1 MKKYLLIAALGIF
14 ALASCQRENLVEP
27 GDATFTATT
36 EGGTKTTLVQD
47 GDVYKVLWKSGDK
60 IVIVDHD
67 GNSGIYVTKDSD
79 ATAVFTLESGSQAV
93 KPNFNAVYPTS
104 IFTGSALLLPAV
116 QTYTEGTLTE
126 APMIASS
133 STTSLQF
140 KNVCGAMRLNL
151 STTQAGIKVR
161 KIILTADKGLS
172 GEAWVTNDAA
182 VPEGKDGVTLDCG
195 EDGVAIGETALP
207 FFISV
212 PQGTYSTFKIT
223 VVSTDGQVQTRTAST
238 DIVITRSKVTVF
250 NLGFGE
256 LGPVS
261 GSAPVLGGKEQP
273 WVQLWTGGPKW
284 ARFNI
289 GSTITSYANLT
300 DYTAPDV
307 VGGYYSFKGSKD
319 SVPDSNG
326 TEDTAYTLW
335 GPNWATPTMEQE
347 QDLADNCTWT
357 FCDGGEVQYEPGC
370 TLKGWKV
377 SGNEPGFEDQ
387 SIFLPLGGV
396 RDQNGRARQ
405 SVGERGT
412 FWSSSPGGYGAYFL
426 ETYANGYTVPSHDQ
440 PHGCSVRAICVGEA
454 SLDEGSFVIDPG
466 HVKAII
472 RQFENYDGENP
483 TLSFGDDY
491 TGDLTI
497 TRSDGVID
505 LGGHSVSGTLYL
517 QNNDPEKSVTVRNGT
532 VGNIDGTSGPGSFAG
547 KVELED
553 VNAGSVQ
560 GDGHPYSIKGGKF
573 GVKPDKKLC
582 APGYYVGRNTGDDA
596 ETYPYMVIEGD
607 PSDQWFN
614 GPATDLSAEETA
626 NTYMVTTPGTYK
638 IKATVKGNGGL
649 DPVTGKT
656 ATPIDPADISGAAV
670 LWELAAAGRA
680 LVFEDETYQVKYKD
694 GYIWFN
700 TPDPFM
706 PGAAYIAVFKD
717 SEGGTAGYYDKDVD
731 EVLWSW
737 MIWTTE
743 EPEIWRFADTGVMDR
758 NLGAFATGNAQY
770 RGCAYEWGRKDPFPG
785 CSNGSYT
792 PSGYFPARMTAY
804 SIVDFDA
811 EGMTVA
817 YSVAHPTTYPKGWSK
832 RYWQTEDEFTTGMWW
847 SGEKT
852 IYDPSPAGWK
862 VPSKDELNVARL
874 SGVNV
879 PGGGFLG
886 NCRNDFEY
894 GNPGSCYYWT
904 STGVDRD
911 HAWAWYGG
919 STFSYTHVDNYLR
932 SGYTIRCVE
941 DRKIEPVPTVPGAAN
956 TYMIT
961 EAGQFSFD
969 ATVKGNGG
977 LDPLTGRQATR
988 IPKDSIA
995 GVKVL
1000 WEIYE
1005 QGRAIK
1011 FDGTEYDIRYAD
1023 GVVTLSTP
1031 DEFVPGAA
1039 CVAIYNSNG
1048 TILWSWLIWTTPKPG
1063 VIEHNGALFM
1073 DRNLGGIEPGNK
1085 MRGFLY
1091 QWGRKDAFS
1100 AATGNYSPFTYVPE
1114 ANTAFTTVRGI
1125 QSVAFTIANPTV
1137 HIDNGDPNSWM
1148 SQREYSSL
1156 PWRDDVKTIYDPS
1169 PCGWRVPTTAEQ
1181 NGLSGLPGTGFSNSA
1196 NAYGNPGDGYYRT
1209 STVSAYP
1216 KAYAH
1221 RQSGQQNNW
1230 GTNPAMAIRC
1240 VREKTPADS
1249 AGGGTEQ
1256 YGSGGGSY
1264 NDSNFNE

>member
-1 MKKYLLIAALGIF
+1 M
-14 ALASCQRENLVEP
+14 
-27 GDATFTATT
+27 
-36 EGGTKTTLVQD
+36 
-47 GDVYKVLWKSGDK
+47 
-60 IVIVDHD
+60 
-67 GNSGIYVTKDSD
+67 
-79 ATAVFTLESGSQAV
+79 
-93 KPNFNAVYPTS
+93 
-104 IFTGSALLLPAV
+104 
-116 QTYTEGTLTE
+116 
-126 APMIASS
+126 
-133 STTSLQF
+133 
-140 KNVCGAMRLNL
+140 
-151 STTQAGIKVR
+151 
-161 KIILTADKGLS
+161 
-172 GEAWVTNDAA
+172 TNDAA

-405 SVGERGT
+405 SVGGRGT

-649 DPVTGKT
+649 DPLTGTT
-656 ATPIDPADISGAAV
+656 ATPIDLADISGAAV

-700 TPDPFM
+700 TPNPFM

-932 SGYTIRCVE
+932 SGYTIRQHLY
-941 DRKIEPVPTVPGAAN
+941 DHRGRTVQLRRHRQGQRRPGSPHGQ
-956 TYMIT
+956 
-961 EAGQFSFD
+961 AGHPHTQGQHS
-969 ATVKGNGG
+969 
-977 LDPLTGRQATR
+977 GRQGTLGDLRAGPRHQVRRHRVRHTLCRRSRDPVHPGRIRPRSSLRGHLQLQRNNPVELADLDHSQAWGHRAQRRPVHGPQPRRHRTGQQDAR
-988 IPKDSIA
+988 IPLPV
-995 GVKVL
+995 GQERRL
-1000 WEIYE
+1000 LRRHR
-1005 QGRAIK
+1005 QLQPLHLRA
-1011 FDGTEYDIRYAD
+1011 RSQHRLHHRA
-1023 GVVTLSTP
+1023 
-1031 DEFVPGAA
+1031 
-1039 CVAIYNSNG
+1039 
-1048 TILWSWLIWTTPKPG
+1048 W
-1063 VIEHNGALFM
+1063 H
-1073 DRNLGGIEPGNK
+1073 
-1085 MRGFLY
+1085 
-1091 QWGRKDAFS
+1091 
-1100 AATGNYSPFTYVPE
+1100 PE
-1114 ANTAFTTVRGI
+1114 RCI
-1125 QSVAFTIANPTV
+1125 
-1137 HIDNGDPNSWM
+1137 H
-1148 SQREYSSL
+1148 
-1156 PWRDDVKTIYDPS
+1156 
-1169 PCGWRVPTTAEQ
+1169 
-1181 NGLSGLPGTGFSNSA
+1181 
-1196 NAYGNPGDGYYRT
+1196 
-1209 STVSAYP
+1209 
-1216 KAYAH
+1216 H
-1221 RQSGQQNNW
+1221 RQSDGAYRQRRPQLLDEPK
-1230 GTNPAMAIRC
+1230 GIQFPALAR
-1240 VREKTPADS
+1240 
-1249 AGGGTEQ
+1249 
-1256 YGSGGGSY
+1256 
-1264 NDSNFNE
+1264 